1 MGELALEKV
10 SKSLPGFKL
19 QEITF
24 QVNDGDYFIIYGP
37 SGAGKSLILEIISG
51 VIRPDSG
58 RILLNRKD
66 ITNLP
71 PESRSIALVYQSYEL
86 FPHMT
91 GFENIAYGLRVRG
104 LPKNEIKRAVLEI
117 AEKLEITHV
126 LNKRPHEMSG
136 GEQQRVA
143 IARALVIN
151 PEVLLLDEPTSNLD
165 QNLRVKSRILLRKIN
180 SEGTTIVHVTHDVGE
195 LLSLGRYVTILKNG
209 KQIYLGGIDEILN
222 DIRKLP
228 EIASLFGIY
237 NVFNGRFHQ
246 KGGQRVVQVGDIEL
260 RVLFNR
266 PRDEWVRVHIPPES
280 ISLFSQPLGD
290 TSIQNILEGTV
301 EDFYISG
308 THVDVFVSLGS
319 LLLVSRISVGSFNKL
334 KIRPGRTIYVG
345 IKAAS
350 IKPID

>member
-19 QEITF
+19 QDITF
-24 QVNDGDYFIIYGP
+24 QVNDGSYFIIYGP

-126 LNKRPHEMSG
+126 LNKKPHEMSG

-237 NVFNGRFHQ
+237 NVFNLSL
-246 KGGQRVVQVGDIEL
+246 I
-260 RVLFNR
+260 
-266 PRDEWVRVHIPPES
+266 HI
-280 ISLFSQPLGD
+280 
-290 TSIQNILEGTV
+290 
-301 EDFYISG
+301 
-308 THVDVFVSLGS
+308 
-319 LLLVSRISVGSFNKL
+319 
-334 KIRPGRTIYVG
+334 
-345 IKAAS
+345 
-350 IKPID
+350 